1 MSVSVILAFIGAS
14 AATPAVA
21 PVASAPASAS
31 SAATPVKEK
40 KVCVSENVMG
50 SIMPKRVCRTQ
61 AEWEAARKEDARRS
75 IELPSRNP
83 IRN

>member
-1 MSVSVILAFIGAS
+1 MFASVVLAFLAAS
-14 AATPAVA
+14 SAPPVTAATPQVR
-21 PVASAPASAS
+21 
-31 SAATPVKEK
+31 PVKEK

-61 AEWEAARKEDARRS
+61 AEWEVVNKENARRS
-75 IELPSRNP
+75 VELPSRNP